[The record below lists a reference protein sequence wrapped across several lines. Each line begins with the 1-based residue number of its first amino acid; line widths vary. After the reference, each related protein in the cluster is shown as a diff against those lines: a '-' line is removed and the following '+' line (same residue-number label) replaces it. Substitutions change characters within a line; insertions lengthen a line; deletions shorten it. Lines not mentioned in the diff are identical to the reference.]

1 MEGGR
6 TNKCLFSAVPHS
18 YHQRR
23 TPCPL
28 ADPLPKNPLTHP
40 PKHNA
45 MHIIAANPS
54 TGASRNLTSDDNNAF
69 TLTSTSTNDTTI
81 EPNKVPW

>member
-1 MEGGR
+1 MP
-6 TNKCLFSAVPHS
+6 LFAVPHS

-23 TPCPL
+23 THALPPL
-28 ADPLPKNPLTHP
+28 QINYLRIRLHPL
-40 PKHNA
+40 KHNA

-54 TGASRNLTSDDNNAF
+54 ADASRNLTFDDNNAF
-69 TLTSTSTNDTTI
+69 TSTSTSTNDTTI